1 MGRAPLRSSHL
12 PSSPATL
19 RLVDQFR
26 EKPPLP
32 ARHYRQKAAEARRAA
47 TPENPGG
54 TRVGTPSGGSRVSR
68 ILERPLG
75 RQRTRLLDV
84 GVWGLHVPQV
94 DTPEIARA

>member
-47 TPENPGG
+47 EGVTTPAIKA
-54 TRVGTPSGGSRVSR
+54 R
-68 ILERPLG
+68 
-75 RQRTRLLDV
+75 LDV
-84 GVWGLHVPQV
+84 L
-94 DTPEIARA
+94 ARDFDRLAEAAESAARQ